1 MAAADAITRNKTGQT
16 LALST
21 SHFKARLTSQVCK
34 AQGYWEMGIENVQGR
49 NFLPDDVGRREL
61 GDQRIEERRLVC
73 IPSWVNG
80 TYQSD

>member
-1 MAAADAITRNKTGQT
+1 
-16 LALST
+16 
-21 SHFKARLTSQVCK
+21 
-34 AQGYWEMGIENVQGR
+34 MGIENVQGR